1 MVARCRQ
8 VDGISVRGTPERRS
22 HAGRF
27 RSPVPFQLDRT
38 DRLQGVP
45 GTEREA
51 SLLPLQFAPTIC
63 LAHELVLKSRNLW
76 GSCFGARHPAWREP
90 RVTRR
95 VGGSRHLQPY
105 GQGSFGQA
113 KPCERAALLPVSG
126 RSALVSSL
134 LAFVAGWSALAAATD
149 RSAFSSGV
157 APASPVTTAA
167 PRANATAPANILE
180 TDIFTH
186 PPSPGSLPGGC
197 WVISR
202 RGAAKGSH
210 CQRWPYVF
218 EDTRLFHT

>member
-1 MVARCRQ
+1 MSAKP
-8 VDGISVRGTPERRS
+8 SSAAAVRANYFLG
-22 HAGRF
+22 AWAF
-27 RSPVPFQLDRT
+27 LN
-38 DRLQGVP
+38 
-45 GTEREA
+45 
-51 SLLPLQFAPTIC
+51 
-63 LAHELVLKSRNLW
+63 SRNLRGLW
-76 GSCFGARHPAWREP
+76 FGACHPAWREP

-113 KPCERAALLPVSG
+113 KPCERPALLPVCG

-134 LAFVAGWSALAAATD
+134 LAFVSGWSALAAAAG

-167 PRANATAPANILE
+167 PSANATAPANILE

-202 RGAAKGSH
+202 RGAAKGSR
-210 CQRWPYVF
+210 CQRRPYAV
-218 EDTRLFHT
+218 ENTRLFLTYRRPSWRLQGSRAGRGLGVSAMGWYGRATSPPE